1 MERIIRWLCVLGLV
15 LCASTPTQA
24 RTDLIKAR
32 VSGFAHV
39 DGISLFYQIYGK
51 GPPILLIPG
60 GLSSADVWHRQIKTL
75 SAHHCVIV
83 ADSRG
88 QGRSTRDR
96 TPITYELMARDYVAL
111 LDELHVSRVALVGWS
126 DGGIIGLDIAMHHP
140 ERLSRMFIQAAN
152 ATPDGA
158 LANVKARAEG
168 TAIPPMGHYDKI
180 SDEIEALWANEPNF
194 TPAELATI
202 TVPTVIVIGDHD
214 EAISREHTERLASAI
229 PGAEFL
235 LLPHVGH
242 SAPLED
248 PVGYAR
254 AVLDFVD
261 APLPKPRPALQ
272 QRADQAGE
280 APEKPRRHQDATL
293 PLVEDRRAAGG

>member
-15 LCASTPTQA
+15 LCGALPTQA
-24 RTDLIKAR
+24 RTKLVKAR

-39 DGISLFYQIYGK
+39 NGISLFYQIYGK

-60 GLSSADVWHRQIKTL
+60 GLADADVWHRQIATL
-75 SAHHCVIV
+75 SAHHRLIV

-96 TPITYELMARDYVAL
+96 TPITYDLMARDYLAL
-111 LDELHVSRVALVGWS
+111 LDELKLEQVALVGWS

-158 LANVKARAEG
+158 FANVKARAEG
-168 TAIPPMGHYDKI
+168 AAIPPVGHYDKI

-194 TPAELATI
+194 TPAQLATI

-214 EAISREHTERLASAI
+214 EAISREHTEMLANAI

-261 APLPKPRPALQ
+261 ASASKGDAALQ
-272 QRADQAGE
+272 QRADQAGKVL
-280 APEKPRRHQDATL
+280 EKSRQRRATA
-293 PLVEDRRAAGG
+293 PLVEGQRAAGG